1 MTLDDEVALRAQ
13 EKAQSV
19 GLTLEQ
25 AVATYVRRIADDTE
39 PLENEIFPDV
49 TSQRR
54 TLRQQIYRI
63 GA

>member
-54 TLRQQIYRI
+54 TLRQQIY
-63 GA
+63 A